1 MCDSPVWGGGA
12 VHVVIPVAD
21 SEFLVEAR
29 LVAAHVGNPAT
40 VLITHVEYLGK
51 ENVAFIQKAKLF
63 LRQMIFTDAFVHIF
77 DVKEHC
83 LVAVLNVLFAF

>member
-1 MCDSPVWGGGA
+1 MHNFFVKSISQKFYEIDFTKKF
-12 VHVVIPVAD
+12 
-21 SEFLVEAR
+21 EKFF
-29 LVAAHVGNPAT
+29 
-40 VLITHVEYLGK
+40 K
-51 ENVAFIQKAKLF
+51 KNVAFIQKAKLF